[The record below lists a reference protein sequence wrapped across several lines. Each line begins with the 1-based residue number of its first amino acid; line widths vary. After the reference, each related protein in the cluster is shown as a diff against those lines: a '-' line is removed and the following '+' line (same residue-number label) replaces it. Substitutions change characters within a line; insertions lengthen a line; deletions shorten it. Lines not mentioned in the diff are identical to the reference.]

1 MKKVVVNGC
10 FDMLHYGHVKLLE
23 FAAREIDS
31 FVYVLIDSDLR
42 IKQLKGND
50 RPINNEVE
58 RKFLLESLRFV
69 DRVEIFNSDTELEN
83 KIKLYQPDVMIKGSD
98 YKNKPIIGQEYCKE
112 IVFYDRIEPYST
124 TEKIKNI
131 INWRNLY

>member
-50 RPINNEVE
+50 RPISNEVE

-83 KIKLYQPDVMIKGSD
+83 KIKLYQPDLMIKGSD
-98 YKNKPIIGQEYCKE
+98 YKSKPIIGQEYCKE